1 MSVAKG
7 AMTMQISAPASS
19 ADPPPVPP
27 LQKRDLEALK
37 VAREFEAQFI
47 SQMLAQAKLTEAL
60 SKDAGFGGE
69 AMANMLV
76 NAWAERM
83 TDAGGFGL
91 APLIAARLE
100 KS

>member
-1 MSVAKG
+1 VRVTDIA
-7 AMTMQISAPASS
+7 AVPASS
-19 ADPPPVPP
+19 PPAPHSAE
-27 LQKRDLEALK
+27 RAME

-47 SQMLAQAKLTEAL
+47 AQMLTHAKLTDAL
-60 SKDAGFGGE
+60 SNGSGFGGE

-76 NAWAERM
+76 NAWADRM
-83 TDAGGFGL
+83 AEAGGFGL